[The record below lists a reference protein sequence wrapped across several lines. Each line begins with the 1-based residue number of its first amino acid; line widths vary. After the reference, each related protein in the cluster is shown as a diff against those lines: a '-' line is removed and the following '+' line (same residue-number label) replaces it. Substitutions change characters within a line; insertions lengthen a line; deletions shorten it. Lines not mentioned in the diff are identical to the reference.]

1 MRVNIRRPPK
11 NPERNQRITVEIEPH
26 DVWSLDW
33 TLAQIIHPG
42 LIMLKQQK
50 NGAPRVDPEDV
61 PEELRPTPEELAN
74 YEEDLSIDELWFERY
89 DYILDEMIWAFEQK
103 CRDHWEDDYY
113 GPYIEGDDG
122 KFLNGRFEWTDD
134 KGRQAHQER
143 MTNGFKLF
151 GKYFEALW
159 D

>member
-50 NGAPRVDPEDV
+50 NGAPWVDPEDV
-61 PEELRPTPEELAN
+61 PDELRPTTEELAN
-74 YEEDLSIDELWFERY
+74 YEEDARTDELWFDRY
-89 DYILDEMIWAFEQK
+89 DYILDEMIWAFDRIKQDVNIHSK
-103 CRDHWEDDYY
+103 SD
-113 GPYIEGDDG
+113 
-122 KFLNGRFEWTDD
+122 
-134 KGRQAHQER
+134 AER
-143 MTNGFKLF
+143 VNNALRLF
-151 GKYFEALW
+151 GKYYQSLW
-159 D
+159 W

>member
-11 NPERNQRITVEIEPH
+11 NPERKQRIDVSIEPH

-50 NGAPRVDPEDV
+50 NGAPWVDPADV

-74 YEEDLSIDELWFERY
+74 YEEDARTDELWFDRF
-89 DYILDEMIWAFEQK
+89 DYILDEMIWAFDLIKQDVNIHSKPEAA
-103 CRDHWEDDYY
+103 RVDNA
-113 GPYIEGDDG
+113 
-122 KFLNGRFEWTDD
+122 LR
-134 KGRQAHQER
+134 
-143 MTNGFKLF
+143 LF
-151 GKYFEALW
+151 GKYYRSLW
-159 D
+159 W

>member
-11 NPERNQRITVEIEPH
+11 NPERKQRIDVSIEPH

-50 NGAPRVDPEDV
+50 NGAPWVDPADV

-74 YEEDLSIDELWFERY
+74 YEEDARTDELWFDRF
-89 DYILDEMIWAFEQK
+89 DYILDEMIWAFDQIKHDVNIHSKLE
-103 CRDHWEDDYY
+103 
-113 GPYIEGDDG
+113 
-122 KFLNGRFEWTDD
+122 
-134 KGRQAHQER
+134 AER
-143 MTNGFKLF
+143 INNALRLF
-151 GKYFEALW
+151 GKYYQSLW
-159 D
+159 W

>member
-11 NPERNQRITVEIEPH
+11 NPERNQRVDVLIEPH

-50 NGAPRVDPEDV
+50 NGAPWVDPADV

-74 YEEDLSIDELWFERY
+74 YEEDARTDELWFDRF
-89 DYILDEMIWAFEQK
+89 DYILDEMIWAFDLIKQDVNIFSK
-103 CRDHWEDDYY
+103 SDS
-113 GPYIEGDDG
+113 
-122 KFLNGRFEWTDD
+122 
-134 KGRQAHQER
+134 ER
-143 MTNGFKLF
+143 VDNALRLF
-151 GKYFEALW
+151 GKYYRSLW
-159 D
+159 W

>member
-11 NPERNQRITVEIEPH
+11 NPERNQRIDVLVEPH

-50 NGAPRVDPEDV
+50 NGAPWVDPADV

-74 YEEDLSIDELWFERY
+74 YEEDARTDELWFDRF
-89 DYILDEMIWAFEQK
+89 DYILDEMIWAFDRIKQDVNIHSK
-103 CRDHWEDDYY
+103 SDS
-113 GPYIEGDDG
+113 
-122 KFLNGRFEWTDD
+122 
-134 KGRQAHQER
+134 ER
-143 MTNGFKLF
+143 VDNALRLF
-151 GKYFEALW
+151 GKYYRSLW
-159 D
+159 W

>member
-11 NPERNQRITVEIEPH
+11 NPERNQRVDVLVEPH

-50 NGAPRVDPEDV
+50 NGAPWVDPADV

-74 YEEDLSIDELWFERY
+74 YEEDARTDELWFDRF
-89 DYILDEMIWAFEQK
+89 DYILDEMIWAFDLIKQDVNIHSKPEAA
-103 CRDHWEDDYY
+103 RVDNA
-113 GPYIEGDDG
+113 
-122 KFLNGRFEWTDD
+122 LR
-134 KGRQAHQER
+134 
-143 MTNGFKLF
+143 LF
-151 GKYFEALW
+151 GKYYRSLW
-159 D
+159 W

>member
-50 NGAPRVDPEDV
+50 NGAPWVDPEDV
-61 PEELRPTPEELAN
+61 PDELRPTTEELAN
-74 YEEDLSIDELWFERY
+74 YEEDARTDELWFDRY
-89 DYILDEMIWAFEQK
+89 DYILDEMIWAFDLIKQDVNIHSKPEAA
-103 CRDHWEDDYY
+103 RIDNA
-113 GPYIEGDDG
+113 
-122 KFLNGRFEWTDD
+122 LR
-134 KGRQAHQER
+134 
-143 MTNGFKLF
+143 LF
-151 GKYFEALW
+151 GKYYQSLW
-159 D
+159 W

>member
-11 NPERNQRITVEIEPH
+11 NPERKQRVDVLVEPH

-50 NGAPRVDPEDV
+50 NGAPWVDPMDV

-74 YEEDLSIDELWFERY
+74 YEEDARTDELWFDRF
-89 DYILDEMIWAFEQK
+89 DYILDEMIWAFDLIKQDVNIHSK
-103 CRDHWEDDYY
+103 SDAAR
-113 GPYIEGDDG
+113 INNA
-122 KFLNGRFEWTDD
+122 LR
-134 KGRQAHQER
+134 
-143 MTNGFKLF
+143 LF
-151 GKYFEALW
+151 GKYYQSLW
-159 D
+159 W

>member
-11 NPERNQRITVEIEPH
+11 NPERNQRVDVLVEPH

-50 NGAPRVDPEDV
+50 NGAPWVDPMDV

-74 YEEDLSIDELWFERY
+74 YEEDARTDELWFDRF
-89 DYILDEMIWAFEQK
+89 DYILDEMIWAFDQIK
-103 CRDHWEDDYY
+103 QDVNIHSKSDAAR
-113 GPYIEGDDG
+113 INNA
-122 KFLNGRFEWTDD
+122 LR
-134 KGRQAHQER
+134 
-143 MTNGFKLF
+143 LF
-151 GKYFEALW
+151 GKYYQSLW
-159 D
+159 W

>member
-11 NPERNQRITVEIEPH
+11 NPERKQRIDVLVEPH

-50 NGAPRVDPEDV
+50 NGAPYVDPMDV

-74 YEEDLSIDELWFERY
+74 YEEDARTDERWFERY
-89 DYILDEMIWAFEQK
+89 DYILDEMIWAFDLIK
-103 CRDHWEDDYY
+103 RDVNIHSKSDAAR
-113 GPYIEGDDG
+113 INNA
-122 KFLNGRFEWTDD
+122 LR
-134 KGRQAHQER
+134 
-143 MTNGFKLF
+143 LF
-151 GKYFEALW
+151 GKYYQSLW
-159 D
+159 W

>member
-11 NPERNQRITVEIEPH
+11 NPERNQRVDVLVEPH

-50 NGAPRVDPEDV
+50 NGAPWVDPMDV

-74 YEEDLSIDELWFERY
+74 YEEDARTDELWFDRF
-89 DYILDEMIWAFEQK
+89 DYILDEMIWAFDLIK
-103 CRDHWEDDYY
+103 RDVNIYSKPE
-113 GPYIEGDDG
+113 
-122 KFLNGRFEWTDD
+122 T
-134 KGRQAHQER
+134 ER
-143 MTNGFKLF
+143 VNNALRLF
-151 GKYFEALW
+151 GKYYRSLW
-159 D
+159 W

>member
-11 NPERNQRITVEIEPH
+11 NPERNQRVDVSIEPH

-50 NGAPRVDPEDV
+50 NGAPWVDPADV

-74 YEEDLSIDELWFERY
+74 YEEDAHIDELWFDRF
-89 DYILDEMIWAFEQK
+89 DYILDEMIWAFDQIKHDVNIHSKSE
-103 CRDHWEDDYY
+103 
-113 GPYIEGDDG
+113 
-122 KFLNGRFEWTDD
+122 
-134 KGRQAHQER
+134 AER
-143 MTNGFKLF
+143 INNALRLF
-151 GKYFEALW
+151 GKYYQSLW
-159 D
+159 W

>member
-11 NPERNQRITVEIEPH
+11 NPERNQRSYVLVEPH

-50 NGAPRVDPEDV
+50 NGAPWVDPMDV

-74 YEEDLSIDELWFERY
+74 YEEDARTDELWFDRF
-89 DYILDEMIWAFEQK
+89 DYILDEMIWAFDQIK
-103 CRDHWEDDYY
+103 QDVNIHSKSDAAR
-113 GPYIEGDDG
+113 INNA
-122 KFLNGRFEWTDD
+122 LR
-134 KGRQAHQER
+134 
-143 MTNGFKLF
+143 LF
-151 GKYFEALW
+151 GKYYQSLW
-159 D
+159 W

>member
-11 NPERNQRITVEIEPH
+11 NPERKQRIDVSIEPH

-50 NGAPRVDPEDV
+50 NGAPWVDPMDV

-74 YEEDLSIDELWFERY
+74 YEEDARTDELWFDRF
-89 DYILDEMIWAFEQK
+89 DYILDEMIWAFDLIK
-103 CRDHWEDDYY
+103 RDVNIYSKSD
-113 GPYIEGDDG
+113 
-122 KFLNGRFEWTDD
+122 
-134 KGRQAHQER
+134 AER
-143 MTNGFKLF
+143 IDNALRLF
-151 GKYFEALW
+151 GKYYQSLW
-159 D
+159 W